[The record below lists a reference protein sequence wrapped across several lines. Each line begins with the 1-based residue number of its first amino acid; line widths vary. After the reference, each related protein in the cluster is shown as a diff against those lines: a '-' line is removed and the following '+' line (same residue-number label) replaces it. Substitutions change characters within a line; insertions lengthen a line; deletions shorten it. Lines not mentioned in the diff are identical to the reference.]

1 MYRKGVCTLTQ
12 VGIRTTDFAVPIA
25 CPGREWAKPIFLRGV
40 LQGSSGGCRR
50 VDVCSTIAMFF
61 PGLWIL
67 GPSMW
72 MSLGCLWVSLG
83 VCGWAVALAE
93 CSSLPCRFLQNV
105 CDSGTCTVPPLKHGF
120 PMSWRTWF
128 SSTWM
133 NAALLVSP
141 LPLGSSLDISNSMVH
156 LLEKLLRL
164 SEHMLSSS
172 TLPLAQYSGRPM
184 QRLSLLQKAAVGK
197 KELFNNGISF
207 IKVAAKE
214 TGLVKRR
221 KAKAW
226 KK

>member
-1 MYRKGVCTLTQ
+1 
-12 VGIRTTDFAVPIA
+12 
-25 CPGREWAKPIFLRGV
+25 
-40 LQGSSGGCRR
+40 
-50 VDVCSTIAMFF
+50 
-61 PGLWIL
+61 
-67 GPSMW
+67 
-72 MSLGCLWVSLG
+72 
-83 VCGWAVALAE
+83 
-93 CSSLPCRFLQNV
+93 
-105 CDSGTCTVPPLKHGF
+105 
-120 PMSWRTWF
+120 
-128 SSTWM
+128 M